1 MAFIEGCEI
10 PEDRYYYIERSQLT
24 WVRADGDRVTIG
36 ATDPAQARAGRILF
50 LRVKPVGTVR
60 ERGKPIATV
69 ESGKWAGPIIAPI
82 GGTVVEVNTVAERDP
97 SLLNSDPYGRGWV
110 VRLTPS
116 APAELSELLSG
127 ERALARFREVIAREH
142 IRCDR
147 HPPG

>member
-60 ERGKPIATV
+60 ERGRPIATV

-82 GGTVVEVNTVAERDP
+82 GGTIVEVNAEAEKDP

-110 VRLTPS
+110 ARLVPS
-116 APAELSELLSG
+116 APAQLAELLSG
-127 ERALARFREVIAREH
+127 EAALAKFREVIARDQIH
-142 IRCDR
+142 CMR
-147 HPPG
+147 HVP